1 MLGKLIKYEFKAL
14 YKKILLCVVGGLLIS
29 LLTLLLFQLAVAS
42 NGNNFML
49 QLFWSSGMIFTIL
62 ALRAARHSDAGYL
75 IIQALLYQSFIM

>member
-42 NGNNFML
+42 NG
-49 QLFWSSGMIFTIL
+49 IL
-62 ALRAARHSDAGYL
+62 CFSFFGAAV
-75 IIQALLYQSFIM
+75 